1 MAFGWQKEVKYW
13 LWLAQQLTDCCHGEV
28 TAEGQ
33 LTLSWQ
39 GVENVALSDF
49 LGVIISLGW
58 ESLSEI
64 LALVW
69 QMMTVGFKITKN
81 IQTRTNMWKPLT
93 DQYGWNRASLAVRA
107 YYLPLAVLVSHWD
120 TFAVTLMWHLKD
132 IASCC
137 LYCPCFKCHCCVRC
151 SVVIWTV
158 CKSVPHLDSKMIIFV
173 LCGTLTRTLLYVLA
187 KCLRAGVS
195 VSVWTPLWSFI
206 CVSI

>member
-1 MAFGWQKEVKYW
+1 MRQNFCGQVLVRCVKGTFPRRW
-13 LWLAQQLTDCCHGEV
+13 HGIWMTERSKVLTV
-28 TAEGQ
+28 TSSAADRLLPRRSNCRRTAHFV
-33 LTLSWQ
+33 LTRSRKC
-39 GVENVALSDF
+39 S
-49 LGVIISLGW
+49 
-58 ESLSEI
+58 
-64 LALVW
+64 LVW
-69 QMMTVGFKITKN
+69 FSWCDYIPGMRIAVWDTCTYKQMMTVGFKITKN

-173 LCGTLTRTLLYVLA
+173 LCGTFVR
-187 KCLRAGVS
+187 S
-195 VSVWTPLWSFI
+195 VFA
-206 CVSI
+206 